1 MAFAHWL
8 RQNSEH
14 YLMIDAQRR
23 MAEKYGRPA
32 PPKPHSLV
40 ERFWLDV
47 FAPVYRLLPWKLRS
61 FTMQLMPGSHDIVK
75 VVVGSEDGSVRAAA
89 LARGYHYLS
98 WKNLNEPLLISRQL
112 LPHADFSG
120 SVGLVPVDDPRW
132 IALSNGPNRSWE
144 RMRRPAWSARSV
156 HSWKTR
162 AHAVFPNL
170 VALSYECSSSALQD
184 ESLLPQLSM

>member
-61 FTMQLMPGSHDIVK
+61 FTMQLMPGSH
-75 VVVGSEDGSVRAAA
+75 
-89 LARGYHYLS
+89 
-98 WKNLNEPLLISRQL
+98 RQQW
-112 LPHADFSG
+112 S
-120 SVGLVPVDDPRW
+120 
-132 IALSNGPNRSWE
+132 
-144 RMRRPAWSARSV
+144 RPAERGRPGRSAPDGPKPV
-156 HSWKTR
+156 TAKTG
-162 AHAVFPNL
+162 P
-170 VALSYECSSSALQD
+170 ETGG
-184 ESLLPQLSM
+184 E

>member
-1 MAFAHWL
+1 VAFAHWL

-61 FTMQLMPGSHDIVK
+61 FTMQLMPGSH
-75 VVVGSEDGSVRAAA
+75 
-89 LARGYHYLS
+89 
-98 WKNLNEPLLISRQL
+98 RQQW
-112 LPHADFSG
+112 S
-120 SVGLVPVDDPRW
+120 
-132 IALSNGPNRSWE
+132 
-144 RMRRPAWSARSV
+144 RPAERGSPAIGPEGPSGPL
-156 HSWKTR
+156 SGMDGPPTPAKTG
-162 AHAVFPNL
+162 P
-170 VALSYECSSSALQD
+170 ETGG
-184 ESLLPQLSM
+184 E

>member
-32 PPKPHSLV
+32 PPKPTSLA

-61 FTMQLMPGSHDIVK
+61 FTMQLMPGSH
-75 VVVGSEDGSVRAAA
+75 
-89 LARGYHYLS
+89 
-98 WKNLNEPLLISRQL
+98 RQQW
-112 LPHADFSG
+112 S
-120 SVGLVPVDDPRW
+120 
-132 IALSNGPNRSWE
+132 
-144 RMRRPAWSARSV
+144 RPAERGVPAIGPEGPSSPLRGTDGPKPVTA
-156 HSWKTR
+156 KTG
-162 AHAVFPNL
+162 P
-170 VALSYECSSSALQD
+170 ETGG
-184 ESLLPQLSM
+184 E

>member
-32 PPKPHSLV
+32 PPKPKSLA

-61 FTMQLMPGSHDIVK
+61 FTMQLMPGSH
-75 VVVGSEDGSVRAAA
+75 
-89 LARGYHYLS
+89 
-98 WKNLNEPLLISRQL
+98 RQQW
-112 LPHADFSG
+112 S
-120 SVGLVPVDDPRW
+120 
-132 IALSNGPNRSWE
+132 
-144 RMRRPAWSARSV
+144 RPAERGVPAIGPEGPSGPLSGTGGPKPVTA
-156 HSWKTR
+156 KTG
-162 AHAVFPNL
+162 P
-170 VALSYECSSSALQD
+170 ETGG
-184 ESLLPQLSM
+184 E